1 MWSGDQT
8 PVTGCPVPR
17 CRSDKVHV
25 HAQGAVVWEGSVEEF
40 DTCDVPI
47 VRQFASGSLDGPIQY
62 E

>member
-1 MWSGDQT
+1 MGS
-8 PVTGCPVPR
+8 PVPR
-17 CRSDKVHV
+17 CSFDKVHV